1 MTTKLFRR
9 LVLPT
14 SVDVN
19 EVIDFDGLPVKRV
32 KMIYTNKSSSS
43 SSASKVTLN
52 GIVNDESILLGVV
65 GNQYVNQ
72 IEIDFPKINNE
83 LPSQFLLN
91 FIHGS
96 SSSVQEVT
104 IYVEEYDVSA
114 KGVNDYFEKNT
125 GEITPANLT
134 SEE

>member
-52 GIVNDESILLGVV
+52 GIVNDEAILLGVV

-72 IEIDFPKINNE
+72 IEIEFPKIDNE

-91 FIHGS
+91 VLHGS
-96 SSSVQEVT
+96 SSSEQDVT
-104 IYVEEYDVSA
+104 IYVEEYDASA
-114 KGVNDYFEKNT
+114 KGTNDYFEKNM